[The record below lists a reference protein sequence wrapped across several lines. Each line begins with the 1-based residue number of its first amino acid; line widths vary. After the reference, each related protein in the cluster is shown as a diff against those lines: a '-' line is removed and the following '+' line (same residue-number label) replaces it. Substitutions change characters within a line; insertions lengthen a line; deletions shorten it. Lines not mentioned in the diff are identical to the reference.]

1 MKLAE
6 ALAERADLQKR
17 IQQLKERLNLNAK
30 VQEGEQPNEN
40 PEDLLTELDTLISR
54 LEQLITAINKTNS
67 LTFADGESLT
77 ALLAKRDC
85 LSLKIT
91 ILQDFLNEAND
102 IFYRGT
108 RTEIKICSTVSITKK
123 RKELD
128 NLSRDL
134 RKLDMRIQQCNWTTD
149 LI

>member
-67 LTFADGESLT
+67 LTFTDGENLT

>member
-67 LTFADGESLT
+67 LTFADGENLT

-134 RKLDMRIQQCNWTTD
+134 RKLDIRIQQCNWTTD

>member
-67 LTFADGESLT
+67 LTFADGENLT